1 MTEEKTVPVEDIIL
15 DERLQAR
22 AEISHEAVAE
32 YAEAYRTGAKLPP
45 LDVYRVSGKLY
56 LVDGFHRIA
65 AVRVACQTF
74 ARIRVVGDGTLDDAV
89 WHATAVNATHGLRRS
104 NADKR
109 RAVLLALRSGIG
121 AEQSSR
127 VIAEHV
133 GVSDFL
139 VREVRNEVERPAKS
153 QEKVED
159 VRDSRTRTD
168 SAGRQ
173 QPARKPR
180 RDVSSDDTSPAP
192 VVETRIEYDEDAPQ
206 DIEPL
211 PFEPEYREPSAKP
224 LPVHGRALVSGADEI
239 RTARLRAM
247 KHATEEASHAWQ
259 RAERLLKDAESA
271 LRLAEPVTCPHCIGL
286 GCVRCEERGWRPR
299 SEVGR

>member
-22 AEISHEAVAE
+22 AEIHTEAVTE

-65 AVRVACQTF
+65 AVRVAGQTF
-74 ARIRVVGDGTLDDAV
+74 ARVRVVGDGTIDDAV

-153 QEKVED
+153 QEKVDD

-192 VVETRIEYDEDAPQ
+192 LVEARIEYDEDAAP
-206 DIEPL
+206 DVEPL
-211 PFEPEYREPSAKP
+211 PHEVGLAAKALPDGSA
-224 LPVHGRALVSGADEI
+224 LAAAADII
-239 RTARLRAM
+239 RRARLEAM
-247 KHATEEASHAWQ
+247 KLRGELASHAWQ
-259 RAERLLKDAESA
+259 RSEAALREAEST
-271 LRLAEPVTCPHCIGL
+271 LRVAEPVRCPRCGGA
-286 GCVRCEERGWRPR
+286 GCRACGEKGWRHR
-299 SEVGR
+299 SEVVS

>member
-22 AEISHEAVAE
+22 AEINHEAVTE
-32 YAEAYRTGAKLPP
+32 YAEAYRTGAKLPA

-65 AVRVACQTF
+65 AVRVTGQTF
-74 ARIRVVGDGTLDDAV
+74 ARIRVVGDGTIDDAV

-121 AEQSSR
+121 AEQSSAI
-127 VIAEHV
+127 IAEHV
-133 GVSDFL
+133 GVSRNL
-139 VREVRNEVERPAKS
+139 VAEIRRE
-153 QEKVED
+153 VED
-159 VRDSRTRTD
+159 VSSDDTSTRTD
-168 SAGRQ
+168 RLGRQ

-180 RDVSSDDTSPAP
+180 RDVAKSDTSPVSA
-192 VVETRIEYDEDAPQ
+192 VETRIEYDEDAPQ